1 MLRFKNYLS
10 ERDLWLENWI
20 MECEKYIMESP
31 GFDIELERKSG
42 MKSMAAFKR
51 FLGSVSSNY
60 GIEGFNFKS
69 PGKAERIGAG
79 NTKIEDFQE
88 LMQVALGIPEDIP
101 LVAPTDSVTF
111 QGITYTNE
119 SQKYL
124 INT

>member
-69 PGKAERIGAG
+69 PGKALLFSGVLPGMGQAYLG
-79 NTKIEDFQE
+79 NWMRA
-88 LMQVALGIPEDIP
+88 LLYVAIDGTAMSTWYYKNNQALE
-101 LVAPTDSVTF
+101 
-111 QGITYTNE
+111 
-119 SQKYL
+119 KYY
-124 INT
+124 